1 MNPASSSIMMEM
13 ETQKIYVAIGTDL
26 TDGFTTLEWV
36 LKRRWNSRSISLV
49 ILYAD
54 NSISK
59 DYVYTPSK
67 L

>member
-1 MNPASSSIMMEM
+1 MNPSSSLIMTEM

-26 TDGFTTLEWV
+26 NDGFTTLEWV
-36 LKRRWNSRSISLV
+36 LKRWNSRSISLV